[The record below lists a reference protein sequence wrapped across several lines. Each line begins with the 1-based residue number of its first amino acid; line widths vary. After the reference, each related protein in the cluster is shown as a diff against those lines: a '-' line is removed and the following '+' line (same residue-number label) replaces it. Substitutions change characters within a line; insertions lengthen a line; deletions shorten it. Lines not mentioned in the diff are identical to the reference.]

1 MNTSSE
7 ALRLLQEAA
16 NSTQQALN
24 VIDNLVVEHDFQDV
38 ASLIAQAANA
48 LLTSAQQLMQSNDVA
63 AFEAMENAEDLLD
76 AVYAIID
83 ADLGEE

>member
-7 ALRLLQEAA
+7 ALRLLQQAA
-16 NSTQQALN
+16 SETQQAIN

-38 ASLIAQAANA
+38 ASLVAQAASA
-48 LLTSAQQLMQSNDVA
+48 LLNSAQQLMQSNDVA

-76 AVYAIID
+76 AVYDIID
-83 ADLGEE
+83 AETDEE

>member
-7 ALRLLQEAA
+7 ALRLLQEAT

-38 ASLIAQAANA
+38 ASLITQAANA
-48 LLTSAQQLMQSNDVA
+48 MLISAQQLMQSNDIA
-63 AFEAMENAEDLLD
+63 ALEAMEAAEDLLD
-76 AVYAIID
+76 AVYNIID
-83 ADLGEE
+83 AELDEE

>member
-7 ALRLLQEAA
+7 ALRLLQQAA
-16 NSTQQALN
+16 NETNQALK
-24 VIDNLVVEHDFQDV
+24 VIDNLVVEHDYQDV

-48 LLTSAQQLMQSNDVA
+48 LLISAQQLMQSNDVA

-76 AVYAIID
+76 AVYDIID
-83 ADLGEE
+83 AETDEE

>member
-1 MNTSSE
+1 MNTSAE
-7 ALRLLQEAA
+7 ALRLLQQAA
-16 NSTQQALN
+16 GETNQAIN

-63 AFEAMENAEDLLD
+63 AFEAMETAEDFLD
-76 AVYAIID
+76 AVYNIID